1 MRKIV
6 WSSRAEREYLS
17 IIVYWNKRNKSTLY
31 SKKLIAEV
39 RRKEKYILQNPTTP
53 GIIYDGGLRCVLVFD
68 HYSLI
73 YKIIENYI
81 YVASFWDSRKNP
93 ASLDID

>member
-17 IIVYWNKRNKSTLY
+17 IIVYRNKRNKSTLY

-39 RRKEKYILQNPTTP
+39 QRKEKYILQNPTTP
-53 GIIYDGGLRCVLVFD
+53 AIMYDGGLRRVLVFD
-68 HYSLI
+68 HYSII
-73 YKIIENYI
+73 YKMIENDI
-81 YVASFWDSRKNP
+81 YVVAFWDNRQEP
-93 ASLDID
+93 ESLKI